1 MLNEVGII
9 VTVYAVKTNSHYI
22 TSGRLKRKSV
32 SKKDIERIKFID
44 SCDFSISVDK
54 ENKTIHVN
62 KQ

>member
-1 MLNEVGII
+1 M
-9 VTVYAVKTNSHYI
+9 TVYAVKTNSHYI

-44 SCDFSISVDK
+44 SCGFSISVDK

>member
-1 MLNEVGII
+1 M
-9 VTVYAVKTNSHYI
+9 TVYAVKTNSLYI

-32 SKKDIERIKFID
+32 SKKDIERIKFTD

-54 ENKTIHVN
+54 ENKTIHVD